1 MWRHDHSKSVADHA
15 SVAQL
20 VCPSVFKFLPQMGWQ
35 HQRRLNPK
43 NETTAK
49 LAATRFLF
57 SAALHHAHA
66 FMNLCPLELL
76 EVLAWAESL

>member
-1 MWRHDHSKSVADHA
+1 MWRDDHSESAADHA

-20 VCPSVFKFLPQMGWQ
+20 VRPPVFKFLPQMGWH
-35 HQRRLNPK
+35 HQRRLYPK

-49 LAATRFLF
+49 LAAIRFLF

-66 FMNLCPLELL
+66 CMNSCPLELL
-76 EVLAWAESL
+76 EVLA